1 MFLTAKDETRA
12 LLLSICVSGGY
23 QAGFAEDDVE
33 ELGQLAEAA
42 GYDGLIAHVARVRRP
57 KAATLLG
64 MGVIETTRRLADRV
78 DAQTIIVGGELTA
91 VQERNLEKIWER
103 PVLDRDGL
111 ILNIFARRAT
121 THESK
126 LQVELAQSERQRSR
140 LAGLWTHLERQRG
153 GIGVRGG
160 PGEKQIEIDRR
171 LLSQKIRVLKGKI
184 RKLDASGGLA
194 RVRRRK
200 NGVMTVAIVGYTN
213 AGKTTLFKCLTKS
226 AVSPR
231 GRIFDTLESKAR
243 SVYLSGN
250 KHLVLSDTVGFIRN
264 LPHELVAGF
273 STTLREA
280 ADSDLL
286 LIVADASRADFEE
299 QRSVVAETLHNIGA
313 ANVPGIMV
321 INKIDLQSDV
331 AKRAAF
337 DAANGKMATVSLS
350 CKTGEGI
357 ETLRQ
362 MLSAR
367 IPAVDNHV

>member
-1 MFLTAKDETRA
+1 MFLTTKDETRA
-12 LLLSICVSGGY
+12 LLLSICVSGSR
-23 QAGFAEDDVE
+23 QAGFAEDDIE

-64 MGVIETTRRLADRV
+64 MGAMETTRRLADKV

-126 LQVELAQSERQRSR
+126 LQVELAKSERQRSR

-171 LLSQKIRVLKGKI
+171 LLSQKIRVLKEKI
-184 RKLDASGGLA
+184 RKLDTSGSLA

-226 AVSPR
+226 AISPR

-273 STTLREA
+273 SATLREA

-286 LIVADASRADFEE
+286 LIVADASCADFEE
-299 QRSVVAETLHNIGA
+299 QKSVVAETLHNIGA
-313 ANVPGIMV
+313 ADVPGIMV
-321 INKIDLQSDV
+321 INKIDLQRDV

-337 DAANGKMATVSLS
+337 DSANGKMATVSLS

-367 IPAVDNHV
+367 IPAVDNHA

>member
-1 MFLTAKDETRA
+1 M
-12 LLLSICVSGGY
+12 
-23 QAGFAEDDVE
+23 
-33 ELGQLAEAA
+33 
-42 GYDGLIAHVARVRRP
+42 
-57 KAATLLG
+57 
-64 MGVIETTRRLADRV
+64 
-78 DAQTIIVGGELTA
+78 
-91 VQERNLEKIWER
+91 
-103 PVLDRDGL
+103 
-111 ILNIFARRAT
+111 
-121 THESK
+121 
-126 LQVELAQSERQRSR
+126 
-140 LAGLWTHLERQRG
+140 
-153 GIGVRGG
+153 
-160 PGEKQIEIDRR
+160 
-171 LLSQKIRVLKGKI
+171 
-184 RKLDASGGLA
+184 
-194 RVRRRK
+194 
-200 NGVMTVAIVGYTN
+200 
-213 AGKTTLFKCLTKS
+213 
-226 AVSPR
+226 
-231 GRIFDTLESKAR
+231 
-243 SVYLSGN
+243 SGN